1 MSSLNFEKTLE
12 TPISTFSSMFNEYI
26 ILKIKP
32 LIPEV
37 ARKLPIIIKNGF
49 RSMTSLNPE
58 EP

>member
-1 MSSLNFEKTLE
+1 
-12 TPISTFSSMFNEYI
+12 MFNGDI

-32 LIPEV
+32 LITKV
-37 ARKLPIIIKNGF
+37 ARKLPIIIENGF

>member
-1 MSSLNFEKTLE
+1 
-12 TPISTFSSMFNEYI
+12 MFNGYV

-37 ARKLPIIIKNGF
+37 ARKLPLIIEAGF
-49 RSMTSLNPE
+49 RFMTSLNPE

>member
-1 MSSLNFEKTLE
+1 MSSLKFENPLE
-12 TPISTFSSMFNEYI
+12 THISTFSCMFNGYI